1 VGPALRFR
9 AHWVGVDLRL
19 MNKAAFGASEC
30 PVLEAGTGCG
40 NALDFHTRLAFR
52 ASRPCRS
59 AGRQGGHLWV
69 GHSAFPLGQA
79 GALPNSLSPG
89 TAEGGSVIP
98 PSCRP
103 REQATVQ
110 YCSTCERNFRDGT
123 IQNDDSAGDL
133 SPPPS
138 ESRDQKTQK
147 QRRADIRL

>member
-1 VGPALRFR
+1 
-9 AHWVGVDLRL
+9 
-19 MNKAAFGASEC
+19 MNKAAFGASQC
-30 PVLEAGTGCG
+30 PVLEAETGCG

-59 AGRQGGHLWV
+59 AGRQDGHLWV

-89 TAEGGSVIP
+89 TAEGGSVIT

-110 YCSTCERNFRDGT
+110 YCSTCERNLRHS
-123 IQNDDSAGDL
+123 QNDYRGNPVAKITDVSKSGF
-133 SPPPS
+133 SPLPS
-138 ESRDQKTQK
+138 ESRDQKAQK